1 MTFSSAEIR
10 EEHHRATKSVRAGN
24 GGVLTES
31 MCEFSE
37 IEHLKEGNNN
47 FVIKRKL
54 GTVLKKQIQEK
65 PWELMKDQVEKI
77 TK

>member
-1 MTFSSAEIR
+1 MTFSTAEIR
-10 EEHHRATKSVRAGN
+10 EEHHRATKGVRAGN
-24 GGVLTES
+24 GGVLTQS

-37 IEHLKEGNNN
+37 IKQLKKGYGN

-54 GTVLKKQIQEK
+54 GSVLKKRIQEK
-65 PWELMKDQVEKI
+65 PIEVMKEQVDEI